1 MNECSDEDLKLWKR
15 ISNDPSN
22 GGFINIQAMH
32 SSKLVS
38 LSDVAEY
45 YLNKRVR
52 KDWTISVWDSKTLK
66 GDMWH
71 TTKCKKQI

>member
-1 MNECSDEDLKLWKR
+1 MNECSDEDFKLWKR

-52 KDWTISVWDSKTLK
+52 
-66 GDMWH
+66 
-71 TTKCKKQI
+71 